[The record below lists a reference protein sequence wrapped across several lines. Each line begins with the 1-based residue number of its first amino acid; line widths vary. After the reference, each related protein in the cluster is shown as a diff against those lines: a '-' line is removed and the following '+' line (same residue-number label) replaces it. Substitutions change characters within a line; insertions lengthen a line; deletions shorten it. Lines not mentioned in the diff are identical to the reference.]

1 MEAVIAYRG
10 SISRRKKIRYLPP
23 PIESTFPPQIVIRQ
37 SSIDIAL
44 STPLPVSL
52 ASDYEE
58 AGSREDEVV
67 EPRDEAGGLREHEE
81 MEPREHEE
89 VEPREHEEMEPRE
102 HEEVEPRE
110 HEEVELREHEEVE
123 LREHEEVMLRDEESK
138 MDEEVESMEDEE
150 VELTYEE
157 PSDEEVELKENII
170 FLLFL
175 LFNRCLFYL
184 LNFNKKVLKKMKIT
198 LEL

>member
-67 EPRDEAGGLREHEE
+67 EPRDEAGGLRED
-81 MEPREHEE
+81 
-89 VEPREHEEMEPRE
+89 EEMEPRE

-110 HEEVELREHEEVE
+110 HEEV
-123 LREHEEVMLRDEESK
+123 MLRDEESR

-157 PSDEEVELKENII
+157 PNDEEVELK
-170 FLLFL
+170 
-175 LFNRCLFYL
+175 
-184 LNFNKKVLKKMKIT
+184 
-198 LEL
+198 

>member
-52 ASDYEE
+52 SSDYEE

-89 VEPREHEEMEPRE
+89 VDP
-102 HEEVEPRE
+102 
-110 HEEVELREHEEVE
+110 
-123 LREHEEVMLRDEESK
+123 REHEEVMLRDEESK

>member
-52 ASDYEE
+52 SSDYEE

-89 VEPREHEEMEPRE
+89 VEPREHEE
-102 HEEVEPRE
+102 VEPRE
-110 HEEVELREHEEVE
+110 HEEVES
-123 LREHEEVMLRDEESK
+123 REHEEVMLRDEESK

-157 PSDEEVELKENII
+157 PSDEEVELK
-170 FLLFL
+170 
-175 LFNRCLFYL
+175 
-184 LNFNKKVLKKMKIT
+184 
-198 LEL
+198 

>member
-23 PIESTFPPQIVIRQ
+23 PIESTFSPQIVIRQ

-44 STPLPVSL
+44 STPLHVSL

-58 AGSREDEVV
+58 TGSREDKVV

-89 VEPREHEEMEPRE
+89 VEPREHEE
-102 HEEVEPRE
+102 VEP
-110 HEEVELREHEEVE
+110 
-123 LREHEEVMLRDEESK
+123 REHEEVMLRDEESK